1 MMIANDVHFKCDE
14 CGAIHSRGSLASGN
28 TFGAQLFC
36 DGKTI
41 YPHLP
46 EFPAITTCKRCS
58 KNFWLDQHTKYVL
71 TGDENEPIYASD
83 FLSLKEYTN
92 VFKDKEYRK
101 DMDELFL
108 RSRMLWK
115 FHDPYRYEGS
125 DVSFLREQPEY
136 VSNLERLIELYA
148 ADETPPE
155 ILMVAEFHRYLG
167 QFDQAIAL
175 IEPLLESEV
184 DFFAKILWKRNQQ
197 ADACVFRLSEY

>member
-1 MMIANDVHFKCDE
+1 MMIANDVHFKCDD
-14 CGAIHSRGSLASGN
+14 CGAIHSRRSLASGN
-28 TFGAQLFC
+28 TFGAMLFS

-58 KNFWLDQHTKYVL
+58 KNFWLDQHTKCVL

-83 FLSLKEYTN
+83 FLSLNEYSN
-92 VFKDKEYRK
+92 VFKDKEYRQET
-101 DMDELFL
+101 DELFL
-108 RSRMLWK
+108 RFRMLWK
-115 FHDPYRYEGS
+115 FHDPYRYEES
-125 DVSFLREQPEY
+125 DVSSLREIPEY
-136 VSNLERLIELYA
+136 ISNLERLIALSA

-167 QFDQAIAL
+167 QFAQAIAL

-184 DFFAKILWKRNQQ
+184 EFFAKILLKRNQQ
-197 ADACVFRLSEY
+197 ADGCVFMLSS

>member
-1 MMIANDVHFKCDE
+1 MMIANDIHFKCDE

-28 TFGAQLFC
+28 TFGGMLFC

-46 EFPAITTCKRCS
+46 EFPTITTCKRCS
-58 KNFWLDQHTKYVL
+58 KNFWLDKQTKYVL
-71 TGDENEPIYASD
+71 TGDENEPIYAAD

-92 VFKDKEYRK
+92 VFKDKEYRQET
-101 DMDELFL
+101 DELFL
-108 RSRMLWK
+108 RFRMLWK
-115 FHDPYRYEGS
+115 FHDPYRFEES
-125 DVSFLREQPEY
+125 DVSSLREIPEY
-136 VSNLERLIELYA
+136 ISNLERLIALSA
-148 ADETPPE
+148 ADETPSE

-184 DFFAKILWKRNQQ
+184 DFFAKILWKRNKESN
-197 ADACVFRLSEY
+197 ACVFLLSKD

>member
-1 MMIANDVHFKCDE
+1 MMIANDIHFKCDD

-28 TFGAQLFC
+28 TFGAMLFC

-58 KNFWLDQHTKYVL
+58 KNFWLDQQTKYVL
-71 TGDENEPIYASD
+71 TGDEIEPIYVSE
-83 FLSLKEYTN
+83 FLSLNEYSN
-92 VFKDKEYRK
+92 VFKDREYRQET
-101 DMDELFL
+101 DELFL
-108 RSRMLWK
+108 RFRMLWK
-115 FHDPYRYEGS
+115 FHDPFRFEER
-125 DVSFLREQPEY
+125 DVSSLRENPEY
-136 VSNLERLIELYA
+136 ISNLERLIALSA

-184 DFFAKILWKRNQQ
+184 DFFAKILWKRNKE
-197 ADACVFRLSEY
+197 ADCCVFVLSKD

>member
-1 MMIANDVHFKCDE
+1 MMIANDVHFKCDD
-14 CGAIHSRGSLASGN
+14 CGAIHSRGALASGN
-28 TFGAQLFC
+28 TFGGMLFC

-58 KNFWLDQHTKYVL
+58 KNFWLDQHTKYIL
-71 TGDENEPIYASD
+71 TGDENEQIYASD
-83 FLSLKEYTN
+83 FLSLNEYLN
-92 VFKDKEYRK
+92 VFKDKEYRQET
-101 DMDELFL
+101 DEMFL
-108 RSRMLWK
+108 RFRMLWK
-115 FHDPYRYEGS
+115 FHDPYRFEES
-125 DVSFLREQPEY
+125 DVSSLREIPEY
-136 VSNLERLIELYA
+136 ISNLERLIALSG

-184 DFFAKILWKRNQQ
+184 AFFAKILWKRNKE
-197 ADACVFRLSEY
+197 ADGCVFILSKD